1 MVGKPNKIGGSKMD
15 KKWQDRFKYETKE
28 DTGPYP
34 DEEVEPINTYLTG
47 DLDGV
52 ITGPDKGQQEE
63 GTYATLVNKTDDG
76 YVVDLPD
83 ELLEKMEWKPG
94 DIIEVSLTENLFDE
108 FEVMS
113 ITLRNLSIERDEDR
127 FNKYVVN
134 DYSEKD

>member
-34 DEEVEPINTYLTG
+34 DEEVKPINTYLTG

-83 ELLEKMEWKPG
+83 ELLEQMEWKPG
-94 DIIEVSLTENLFDE
+94 DIIEVSLTENLFDWGE
-108 FEVMS
+108 APGLS
-113 ITLRNLSIERDEDR
+113 LRNLTKERNEIPID
-127 FNKYVVN
+127 KII
-134 DYSEKD
+134 